1 MLLCT
6 LDITSLYTNIP
17 HNEGIQSIKE
27 LLAIQKPPNRSP
39 HNSYITELLEVVQ
52 TNNYFEFSGK
62 HYHKVSVTA
71 MGTKLAPSYANL
83 FMTKFE
89 DNYVYTYQLQP
100 KLWKRFI
107 DNIFLIWPHGMD
119 SLLKFIKHLNTV
131 HSTIKFTSDIS
142 PTEIAF
148 LDLTIHIE
156 GKKLYTRLHTKATD
170 RHMYLNYNSENP
182 MSLKR
187 SIPYSQFLRLKRIL
201 SALHYLLEA

>member
-27 LLAIQKPPNRSP
+27 LLAIHRHTNTLP
-39 HNSYITELLEVVQ
+39 HNSYITELLEVVL
-52 TNNYFEFSGK
+52 TNSYYDCNGK
-62 HYHKVSVTA
+62 HYHQVSGTA

-83 FMTKFE
+83 FMTDFE
-89 DNYVYTYQLQP
+89 ENHVYTYHLQP

-107 DNIFLIWPHGMD
+107 DDIFLIWPHSIN
-119 SLLKFIKHLNTV
+119 SLLELIIHLNTI

-148 LDLTIHIE
+148 LDLIIYI
-156 GKKLYTRLHTKATD
+156 KRSKLYTRLHTKIPTD
-170 RHMYLNYNSENP
+170 TC
-182 MSLKR
+182 
-187 SIPYSQFLRLKRIL
+187 I
-201 SALHYLLEA
+201 